1 MRSLSVSRVVA
12 SGALALTAVFGIAA
26 CSAEASVSK
35 SQVSAKLKTE
45 SDTKGMSTKVVD
57 CLADTLLKH
66 GNKSDLKKYVDGKKK
81 LNDIRQASGT
91 DKGIQAELEK
101 CVK

>member
-1 MRSLSVSRVVA
+1 MRSPFTTRVVA
-12 SGALALTAVFGIAA
+12 SGALALTAVFGISA
-26 CSAEASVSK
+26 CSAEPSVSK

-45 SDTKGMSTKVVD
+45 SDTKGMSTKIVD

-66 GNKSDLKKYVDGKKK
+66 GNKGDLKKYVDGTKK

-91 DKGIQAELEK
+91 NKGIQAELEK